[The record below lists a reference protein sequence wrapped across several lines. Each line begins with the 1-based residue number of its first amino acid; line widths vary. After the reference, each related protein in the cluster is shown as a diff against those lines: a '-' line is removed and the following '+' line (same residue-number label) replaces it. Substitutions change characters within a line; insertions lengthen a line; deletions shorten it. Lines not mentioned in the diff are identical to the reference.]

1 MEIYREEIAL
11 REFADAMAEGIS
23 EVEGRGRWKV
33 NGKVVV
39 RHSKILRE
47 SERNPAT
54 EIERRKAGIFIQIPG
69 KLSKPLFSFSLVLT
83 I

>member
-33 NGKVVV
+33 NGKVVGD
-39 RHSKILRE
+39 I
-47 SERNPAT
+47 
-54 EIERRKAGIFIQIPG
+54 
-69 KLSKPLFSFSLVLT
+69 
-83 I
+83 